1 MAEFDGEKLLK
12 TLVKMEQEVSKYYTQ
27 MANSITDERSKN
39 IFTRLSA
46 EEDRHEKMYN
56 ALLEKYNGNM
66 KKDFSEDDIEYAK
79 LLIDSNVMVKHEFD
93 SKKPFKEVLEIAEK
107 MEKDGIIFVENLKSM
122 YPEVATKEIDIVL
135 KEEKKHLKLVL
146 ERKYA
151 AVIPGLGL

>member
-1 MAEFDGEKLLK
+1 MVEFDGEKLLK
-12 TLVKMEQEVSKYYTQ
+12 TLVKMEQEVSRYYSE
-27 MANSITDERSKN
+27 MAETITDEKAKN
-39 IFTRLSA
+39 IFNRLSA
-46 EEDRHEKMYN
+46 EEDRHEKMYA
-56 ALLEKYNGNM
+56 ALLEKYDGNM
-66 KKDFSEDDIEYAK
+66 KKEFSEDDIEYAK

-107 MEKDGIIFVENLKSM
+107 MAKDGIIFVENLKSM
-122 YPEVATKEIDIVL
+122 YPDVARRELEIVL

>member
-1 MAEFDGEKLLK
+1 VTEFDGERLLK
-12 TLVKMEQEVSKYYTQ
+12 ALVQMEQEVSKYYTE
-27 MANSITDERSKN
+27 MANSITDERSKS
-39 IFTRLSA
+39 IFTRLSD
-46 EEDRHEKMYN
+46 EENRHEKMYN

-66 KKDFSEDDIEYAK
+66 KKEFSEDDIEYAK

-122 YPEVATKEIDIVL
+122 YPEVAAKEIDIVL